1 VQIIPRAEADVIIVD
16 DRDDVHEIRRNVR
29 NNVPDGYK
37 NVLIRRTPRAVVDA
51 VVIRHVHVQMMGG
64 GPPAPLP
71 IGALMVCQ
79 NGVVRLLLDG
89 VEYQN
94 IGDEGMFG
102 DFRNW
107 RQGVPMCR
115 LLWS

>member
-1 VQIIPRAEADVIIVD
+1 
-16 DRDDVHEIRRNVR
+16 
-29 NNVPDGYK
+29 
-37 NVLIRRTPRAVVDA
+37 
-51 VVIRHVHVQMMGG
+51 
-64 GPPAPLP
+64 
-71 IGALMVCQ
+71 
-79 NGVVRLLLDG
+79 LLDG